1 MCYNFTTMDKAKD
14 IESYIQLAPE
24 TQHQL
29 LNEIYQLIKQT
40 VPDVTSAIKWG
51 FPVFSNSK
59 DFAYLRS
66 NKKHVT
72 LGFTRIEHLKDPE
85 GLLEGEGKTMLH
97 IKLTSLDE
105 AKKNSIKQWLSEAAL
120 STN

>member
-1 MCYNFTTMDKAKD
+1 MDKAKD

-29 LNEIYQLIKQT
+29 LNEIYQLVKQT
-40 VPDVTSAIKWG
+40 VPDVTSTIKWG

-66 NKKHVT
+66 NRKYVT
-72 LGFTRIEHLKDPE
+72 LGFTRIDHLKDPE
-85 GLLEGEGKTMLH
+85 GLLEGEGKTMRH
-97 IKLTSLDE
+97 IKITSIDE
-105 AKKNSIKQWLSEAAL
+105 AMKTRIKQWLSTAAL

>member
-1 MCYNFTTMDKAKD
+1 MYYNFINMEKAKD

-24 TQHQL
+24 TQHLL
-29 LNEIYQLIKQT
+29 LNEIHQLVKQT
-40 VPDVTSAIKWG
+40 VPDSTCAIKWG
-51 FPVFSNSK
+51 FPVYSNGK
-59 DFAYLRS
+59 DFAYIRS

-72 LGFTRIEHLKDPE
+72 LGFTRIDRLQDPE

-105 AKKNSIKQWLSEAAL
+105 AMKNSIKQWLSEAAL
-120 STN
+120 SSN